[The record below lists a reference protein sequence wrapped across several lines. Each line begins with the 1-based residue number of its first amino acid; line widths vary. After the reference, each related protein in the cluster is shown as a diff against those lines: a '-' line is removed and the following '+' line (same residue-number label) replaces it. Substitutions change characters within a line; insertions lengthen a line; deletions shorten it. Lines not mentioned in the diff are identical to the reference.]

1 MEDLFLIIMWG
12 FAIWLIAI
20 LFGGGGSRPE
30 LEKSEPEKKRSPNEK
45 KRKKAKRLPGFF
57 VFGKLPSEKGMKKA
71 NY

>member
-30 LEKSEPEKKRSPNEK
+30 LEKSEPKKKHSPNEK
-45 KRKKAKRLPGFF
+45 KRKKVKPLPGFF
-57 VFGKLPSEKGMKKA
+57 VFENCPVKKA
-71 NY
+71 